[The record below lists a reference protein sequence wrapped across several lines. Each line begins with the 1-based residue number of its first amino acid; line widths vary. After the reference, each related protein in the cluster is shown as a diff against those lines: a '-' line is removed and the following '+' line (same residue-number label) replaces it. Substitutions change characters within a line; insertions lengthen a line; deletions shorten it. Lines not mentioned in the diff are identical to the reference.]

1 MLSTS
6 TLCLVKLAYDMAT
19 DSQNSRH
26 IVHDTLPGAKGL
38 RFAIIVSRWNSEIT
52 DRLFEGAYLIL
63 QQQQAKQIDRID
75 VPGSFE
81 LVYASR
87 VAMEK
92 KYDAIIAIGNVI
104 RGETSHFDYVCQ
116 GVTNGIQQLNVIG
129 TVPVIFC
136 VLTDDTIEQS
146 RARSGGSLGN
156 KGEEAAVAAI
166 EMAHL

>member
-1 MLSTS
+1 
-6 TLCLVKLAYDMAT
+6 MAT
-19 DSQNSRH
+19 NSQNSKH
-26 IVHDTLPGAKGL
+26 IVHDKLPGAQDL
-38 RFAIIVSRWNSEIT
+38 RFALIVSQWNSEIT
-52 DRLFEGAYLIL
+52 NRLYEGAHQIL

-87 VAMEK
+87 VAIK
-92 KYDAIIAIGNVI
+92 KNYDAIIAIGNVI

-116 GVTNGIQQLNVIG
+116 GVTNGIQQLNAMG
-129 TVPVIFC
+129 KVPVIFC

-166 EMAHL
+166 LMASL

>member
-1 MLSTS
+1 MPTN
-6 TLCLVKLAYDMAT
+6 
-19 DSQNSRH
+19 SQNSKH
-26 IVHDTLPGAKGL
+26 IVHEKLPGAQDL
-38 RFAIIVSRWNSEIT
+38 RFALIVSQWNSEIT
-52 DRLFEGAYLIL
+52 NRLYEGAHQIL

-87 VAMEK
+87 VAIK
-92 KYDAIIAIGNVI
+92 KNYDAIIAIGNVI

-116 GVTNGIQQLNVIG
+116 GVTNGIQQLNAMG

-166 EMAHL
+166 LMASL

>member
-1 MLSTS
+1 
-6 TLCLVKLAYDMAT
+6 MAT
-19 DSQNSRH
+19 NSQNSKH
-26 IVHDTLPGAKGL
+26 IVHEKLPGAQDL
-38 RFAIIVSRWNSEIT
+38 RFALIVSQWNSEIT
-52 DRLFEGAYLIL
+52 NRLYDGAHQIL

-87 VAMEK
+87 VAIK
-92 KYDAIIAIGNVI
+92 KNYDAIIAIGNVI

-116 GVTNGIQQLNVIG
+116 GVTNGIQQLNAMG

-146 RARSGGSLGN
+146 RARSGGTLGN

-166 EMAHL
+166 LMASL

>member
-1 MLSTS
+1 
-6 TLCLVKLAYDMAT
+6 MAT
-19 DSQNSRH
+19 NSQNSKH
-26 IVHDTLPGAKGL
+26 IVHEKLPGAQDF
-38 RFAIIVSRWNSEIT
+38 RFALIVSQWNSEIT
-52 DRLFEGAYLIL
+52 NRLYEGAHQIL

-87 VAMEK
+87 VAIK
-92 KYDAIIAIGNVI
+92 KNYDAIIAIGNVI

-116 GVTNGIQQLNVIG
+116 GVTNGIQQLNAMG

-166 EMAHL
+166 LMESL

>member
-1 MLSTS
+1 MSTN
-6 TLCLVKLAYDMAT
+6 
-19 DSQNSRH
+19 SQNSKH
-26 IVHDTLPGAKGL
+26 IVHEKLPVAQDL
-38 RFAIIVSRWNSEIT
+38 RFALIVSQWNSEIT
-52 DRLFEGAYLIL
+52 NRLYEGAHQIL

-81 LVYASR
+81 LVYASS
-87 VAMEK
+87 VAIK
-92 KYDAIIAIGNVI
+92 KNYDAIIAIGNVI

-116 GVTNGIQQLNVIG
+116 GVTNGIQQLNAMG

-166 EMAHL
+166 LMASL

>member
-1 MLSTS
+1 
-6 TLCLVKLAYDMAT
+6 MAT
-19 DSQNSRH
+19 ISQNSKY
-26 IVHDTLPGAKGL
+26 ILQETLPIADGL
-38 RFAIIVSRWNSEIT
+38 RFALIVSQWNSEIT
-52 DRLFEGAYLIL
+52 DRLFEGANQIL

-87 VAMEK
+87 LAMEK
-92 KYDAIIAIGNVI
+92 KYDAVIAIGNVI

-116 GVTNGIQQLNVIG
+116 GVTDGIQQLNTLG

-136 VLTDDTIEQS
+136 VLTDDTIAQS

-156 KGEEAAVAAI
+156 KGEEAAVTAI
-166 EMAHL
+166 HMAQINVPKWYPGHPI

>member
-1 MLSTS
+1 
-6 TLCLVKLAYDMAT
+6 MAT
-19 DSQNSRH
+19 NSQNSKH
-26 IVHDTLPGAKGL
+26 IVHEKLPVAQDL
-38 RFAIIVSRWNSEIT
+38 RFALIVSQWNSEIT
-52 DRLFEGAYLIL
+52 NRLYEGAHKIL

-87 VAMEK
+87 VAIK
-92 KYDAIIAIGNVI
+92 KNYDAIIAIGNVI

-116 GVTNGIQQLNVIG
+116 GVTNGIQQLNAMG

-166 EMAHL
+166 LMASL

>member
-1 MLSTS
+1 
-6 TLCLVKLAYDMAT
+6 MAT
-19 DSQNSRH
+19 NSQNSKL
-26 IVHDTLPGAKGL
+26 IVHEKLPVAQDL
-38 RFAIIVSRWNSEIT
+38 RFALIVSQWNSEIT
-52 DRLFEGAYLIL
+52 NRLYEGAHQIL

-87 VAMEK
+87 VAIK
-92 KYDAIIAIGNVI
+92 KNYDAIIAIGNVI

-116 GVTNGIQQLNVIG
+116 GVTNGIQQLNAMG

-166 EMAHL
+166 LMASL

>member
-1 MLSTS
+1 
-6 TLCLVKLAYDMAT
+6 MAT
-19 DSQNSRH
+19 NSQNSKH
-26 IVHDTLPGAKGL
+26 IVHEKLPGAQDL
-38 RFAIIVSRWNSEIT
+38 RFALIVSQWNSEIT
-52 DRLFEGAYLIL
+52 NRLYEGAHQIL

-87 VAMEK
+87 LAIK
-92 KYDAIIAIGNVI
+92 KNYDAIIAIGNVI

-116 GVTNGIQQLNVIG
+116 GVTNGIQQLNAMG

-166 EMAHL
+166 LMASL

>member
-1 MLSTS
+1 
-6 TLCLVKLAYDMAT
+6 MAT
-19 DSQNSRH
+19 NSQNSKH
-26 IVHDTLPGAKGL
+26 IVHEKLPVAQDL
-38 RFAIIVSRWNSEIT
+38 RFALIVSQWNSEIT
-52 DRLFEGAYLIL
+52 NRLYEGAHQIL

-87 VAMEK
+87 LAIK
-92 KYDAIIAIGNVI
+92 KNYDAIIAIGNVI

-116 GVTNGIQQLNVIG
+116 GVTNGIQQLNAMG

-166 EMAHL
+166 LMASL

>member
-1 MLSTS
+1 
-6 TLCLVKLAYDMAT
+6 MAT
-19 DSQNSRH
+19 NSQNSRH
-26 IVHDTLPGAKGL
+26 IVHEKLPVAQDL
-38 RFAIIVSRWNSEIT
+38 RFALIVSQWNSEIT
-52 DRLFEGAYLIL
+52 NRLYEGAHQIL

-87 VAMEK
+87 VAIK
-92 KYDAIIAIGNVI
+92 KNYDAIIAIGNVI

-116 GVTNGIQQLNVIG
+116 GVTNGIQQLNAMG

-166 EMAHL
+166 LMASL

>member
-1 MLSTS
+1 MSTN
-6 TLCLVKLAYDMAT
+6 
-19 DSQNSRH
+19 SQNSKH
-26 IVHDTLPGAKGL
+26 IVHEKLPGAQDL
-38 RFAIIVSRWNSEIT
+38 RFALIVSQWNREIT
-52 DRLFEGAYLIL
+52 YSLYEGANQIL

-87 VAMEK
+87 VAIK
-92 KYDAIIAIGNVI
+92 KNYDAIIAIGNVI

-116 GVTNGIQQLNVIG
+116 GVTNGIQQLNAMG

-166 EMAHL
+166 LMASL

>member
-1 MLSTS
+1 
-6 TLCLVKLAYDMAT
+6 MAT
-19 DSQNSRH
+19 NSQNSKH
-26 IVHDTLPGAKGL
+26 IVHDKLPVAQDL
-38 RFAIIVSRWNSEIT
+38 RFALIVSQWNSEIT
-52 DRLFEGAYLIL
+52 NRLYDGAHQIL

-87 VAMEK
+87 VAIK
-92 KYDAIIAIGNVI
+92 KNYDAIIAIGNVI

-116 GVTNGIQQLNVIG
+116 GVTNGIQQLNAMG

-166 EMAHL
+166 LMASL

>member
-1 MLSTS
+1 
-6 TLCLVKLAYDMAT
+6 MAT
-19 DSQNSRH
+19 NSQNSKH
-26 IVHDTLPGAKGL
+26 IVHDKLPVAQDL
-38 RFAIIVSRWNSEIT
+38 RFALIVSQWNSEIT
-52 DRLFEGAYLIL
+52 NRLYDGAHQIL

-87 VAMEK
+87 VAIK
-92 KYDAIIAIGNVI
+92 KNYDAIIAIGNVI

-116 GVTNGIQQLNVIG
+116 GVTNGIQQLNALG
-129 TVPVIFC
+129 AVPVIFC

-166 EMAHL
+166 LMASL

>member
-1 MLSTS
+1 
-6 TLCLVKLAYDMAT
+6 MAT
-19 DSQNSRH
+19 NSQNSKH
-26 IVHDTLPGAKGL
+26 IVHEKLPLAQDL
-38 RFAIIVSRWNSEIT
+38 RFALIVSQWNSEIT
-52 DRLFEGAYLIL
+52 NRLYEGAHQIL

-87 VAMEK
+87 VAIK
-92 KYDAIIAIGNVI
+92 KNYDAIIAIGNVI

-116 GVTNGIQQLNVIG
+116 GVTNGIQQLNAMG

-136 VLTDDTIEQS
+136 LLTDDTIEQS

-166 EMAHL
+166 LMASL

>member
-1 MLSTS
+1 
-6 TLCLVKLAYDMAT
+6 MAT
-19 DSQNSRH
+19 NTQNSKH
-26 IVHDTLPGAKGL
+26 IVHDTLPSAEGL
-38 RFAIIVSRWNSEIT
+38 RFALIVSQWNSEIT
-52 DRLFEGAYLIL
+52 DCLFEGAHQIL

-87 VAMEK
+87 IAIEK
-92 KYDAIIAIGNVI
+92 GYNAVIAIGNVI

-116 GVTNGIQQLNVIG
+116 GVTNGIQQLNAMG
-129 TVPVIFC
+129 AVPVIFC

>member
-1 MLSTS
+1 
-6 TLCLVKLAYDMAT
+6 MAT
-19 DSQNSRH
+19 NSQNSKN
-26 IVHDTLPGAKGL
+26 IAHDTLPSAEGL
-38 RFAIIVSRWNSEIT
+38 RFALIVSRWNSEIT
-52 DRLFEGAYLIL
+52 NRLFEGAHLIL

-87 VAMEK
+87 VTMEK
-92 KYDAIIAIGNVI
+92 EYDAIIAIGNVI

-116 GVTNGIQQLNVIG
+116 GVTNGIQQLNTMG

-136 VLTDDTIEQS
+136 LLTDDTIEQS
-146 RARSGGSLGN
+146 RARSGGLLGN

-166 EMAHL
+166 QMAHL

>member
-1 MLSTS
+1 
-6 TLCLVKLAYDMAT
+6 MAT
-19 DSQNSRH
+19 ISQNSKH
-26 IVHDTLPGAKGL
+26 IFHEKLPVAKDL
-38 RFAIIVSRWNSEIT
+38 RFALIVSQWNNEIT
-52 DRLFEGAYLIL
+52 NRLFEGAHQIL

-87 VAMEK
+87 VAMK
-92 KYDAIIAIGNVI
+92 KNYDAIIAIGNVI

-116 GVTNGIQQLNVIG
+116 GVTNGIQQLNAMG

-166 EMAHL
+166 LMASL

>member
-1 MLSTS
+1 
-6 TLCLVKLAYDMAT
+6 MAT
-19 DSQNSRH
+19 NSQNSKH
-26 IVHDTLPGAKGL
+26 IVHEKLPGAQDL
-38 RFAIIVSRWNSEIT
+38 RFALIVSQWNSEIT
-52 DRLFEGAYLIL
+52 NRLYEGAYQIL

-87 VAMEK
+87 VAIK
-92 KYDAIIAIGNVI
+92 KNYDAIIAIGNVI

-116 GVTNGIQQLNVIG
+116 GVTNGIQQLNAMG

-166 EMAHL
+166 QMASL

>member
-1 MLSTS
+1 
-6 TLCLVKLAYDMAT
+6 MAT
-19 DSQNSRH
+19 NSQNSKH
-26 IVHDTLPGAKGL
+26 IIHEKLPGAQDL
-38 RFAIIVSRWNSEIT
+38 RFALIVSQWNSEIT
-52 DRLFEGAYLIL
+52 NRLYEGAHQIL

-87 VAMEK
+87 VAIK
-92 KYDAIIAIGNVI
+92 KNYDAIIAIGNVI

-116 GVTNGIQQLNVIG
+116 GVTNGIQQLNAMG

-166 EMAHL
+166 LMASL

>member
-1 MLSTS
+1 M
-6 TLCLVKLAYDMAT
+6 K
-19 DSQNSRH
+19 
-26 IVHDTLPGAKGL
+26 
-38 RFAIIVSRWNSEIT
+38 
-52 DRLFEGAYLIL
+52 
-63 QQQQAKQIDRID
+63 QQQAKQIVRID

-87 VAMEK
+87 IAIEMG
-92 KYDAIIAIGNVI
+92 YDAVIAIGNVV

-116 GVTNGIQQLNVIG
+116 GVTNGIQQLNAMG

-156 KGEEAAVAAI
+156 KGEEAAIAAI
-166 EMAHL
+166 LMASL

>member
-1 MLSTS
+1 
-6 TLCLVKLAYDMAT
+6 MAT
-19 DSQNSRH
+19 NSQNSKH
-26 IVHDTLPGAKGL
+26 IVYEKLPVAQDL
-38 RFAIIVSRWNSEIT
+38 RFALIVSQWNSEIT
-52 DRLFEGAYLIL
+52 NRLYEGAHQIL

-87 VAMEK
+87 VAIK
-92 KYDAIIAIGNVI
+92 KNYDAIIAIGNVI

-116 GVTNGIQQLNVIG
+116 GVTNGIQQLNAMG

-166 EMAHL
+166 LMASL

>member
-1 MLSTS
+1 
-6 TLCLVKLAYDMAT
+6 MAT
-19 DSQNSRH
+19 NSQNSKH
-26 IVHDTLPGAKGL
+26 IVHENLPVAQDL
-38 RFAIIVSRWNSEIT
+38 RFALIVSQWNSEIT
-52 DRLFEGAYLIL
+52 NRLYEGAHQIL

-87 VAMEK
+87 VAIK
-92 KYDAIIAIGNVI
+92 KNYDAIIAIGNVI

-116 GVTNGIQQLNVIG
+116 GVTNGIQQLNAMG

-166 EMAHL
+166 LMASL

>member
-1 MLSTS
+1 
-6 TLCLVKLAYDMAT
+6 MAT
-19 DSQNSRH
+19 NSQNSKH
-26 IVHDTLPGAKGL
+26 IVHEKLPVAQDL
-38 RFAIIVSRWNSEIT
+38 RFALIVSQWNSEIT
-52 DRLFEGAYLIL
+52 NRLYEGAHQIL

-87 VAMEK
+87 VAMK
-92 KYDAIIAIGNVI
+92 KNYDAIIAIGNVI

-116 GVTNGIQQLNVIG
+116 GVTNGIQQLNALG
-129 TVPVIFC
+129 AVPVIFC

-166 EMAHL
+166 LMASL

>member
-1 MLSTS
+1 
-6 TLCLVKLAYDMAT
+6 MAT
-19 DSQNSRH
+19 NSQNSKH
-26 IVHDTLPGAKGL
+26 IVHEKLPGAQDL
-38 RFAIIVSRWNSEIT
+38 RFALIVSQWNSEIT
-52 DRLFEGAYLIL
+52 NRLYEGAHQIL

-87 VAMEK
+87 VAIK
-92 KYDAIIAIGNVI
+92 KNYDAIIAIGNVI

-116 GVTNGIQQLNVIG
+116 GVTNGIQQLNAMG

-166 EMAHL
+166 LMASV

>member
-1 MLSTS
+1 
-6 TLCLVKLAYDMAT
+6 MAT
-19 DSQNSRH
+19 NSQNSKH
-26 IVHDTLPGAKGL
+26 IVHDKLPGAQDL
-38 RFAIIVSRWNSEIT
+38 RFALIVSQWNSEIT
-52 DRLFEGAYLIL
+52 NRLYEGAHQIL

-87 VAMEK
+87 VAIK
-92 KYDAIIAIGNVI
+92 KNYDAIIAIGNVI

-116 GVTNGIQQLNVIG
+116 GVTNGIQQLNAMG

-166 EMAHL
+166 LMASL

>member
-1 MLSTS
+1 
-6 TLCLVKLAYDMAT
+6 MAT
-19 DSQNSRH
+19 NSQNSKH
-26 IVHDTLPGAKGL
+26 IVHEKLPVAQDL
-38 RFAIIVSRWNSEIT
+38 RFALIVSQWNSEIT
-52 DRLFEGAYLIL
+52 NRLYEGAHQIL

-87 VAMEK
+87 VAIK
-92 KYDAIIAIGNVI
+92 KNYDAIIAIGNVI

-116 GVTNGIQQLNVIG
+116 GVTNGIQQLNAMG

-166 EMAHL
+166 RMASL

>member
-1 MLSTS
+1 
-6 TLCLVKLAYDMAT
+6 MAT
-19 DSQNSRH
+19 NSQNSKH
-26 IVHDTLPGAKGL
+26 IVHEKLPGAQDL
-38 RFAIIVSRWNSEIT
+38 RFALIVSQWNSEIT
-52 DRLFEGAYLIL
+52 NRLYDGAHQIL

-87 VAMEK
+87 LAIK
-92 KYDAIIAIGNVI
+92 KNYDAIIAIGNVI

-116 GVTNGIQQLNVIG
+116 GVTNGIQQLNAMG

-166 EMAHL
+166 LMASL

>member
-1 MLSTS
+1 
-6 TLCLVKLAYDMAT
+6 MAT
-19 DSQNSRH
+19 NSQNSKH
-26 IVHDTLPGAKGL
+26 IVHEKLPGAQGL
-38 RFAIIVSRWNSEIT
+38 RFALIVSQWNSEIT
-52 DRLFEGAYLIL
+52 NRLYEGAHQIL

-87 VAMEK
+87 VAIK
-92 KYDAIIAIGNVI
+92 KNYDAIIAIGNVI

-116 GVTNGIQQLNVIG
+116 GVTNGIQQLNAMG

-166 EMAHL
+166 LMASL

>member
-1 MLSTS
+1 
-6 TLCLVKLAYDMAT
+6 MAT
-19 DSQNSRH
+19 NSQNSKH
-26 IVHDTLPGAKGL
+26 IVHEKLPGAQDL
-38 RFAIIVSRWNSEIT
+38 RFALIVSQWNSEIT
-52 DRLFEGAYLIL
+52 NRLYEGAHQIL

-87 VAMEK
+87 VAMK
-92 KYDAIIAIGNVI
+92 KNYDAIIAIGNVI

-116 GVTNGIQQLNVIG
+116 GVTNGIQQLNALG
-129 TVPVIFC
+129 AVPVIFC

-166 EMAHL
+166 LMASL

>member
-1 MLSTS
+1 
-6 TLCLVKLAYDMAT
+6 MAT
-19 DSQNSRH
+19 NSQNSKH
-26 IVHDTLPGAKGL
+26 IAHDKLPGAQDL
-38 RFAIIVSRWNSEIT
+38 RFALIVSQWNSEIT
-52 DRLFEGAYLIL
+52 NRLYEGAHQIL

-87 VAMEK
+87 VAIK
-92 KYDAIIAIGNVI
+92 KNYDAIIAIGNVI

-116 GVTNGIQQLNVIG
+116 GVTNGIQQLNAMG

-166 EMAHL
+166 LMASL

>member
-1 MLSTS
+1 
-6 TLCLVKLAYDMAT
+6 MAT
-19 DSQNSRH
+19 NSQNSKH
-26 IVHDTLPGAKGL
+26 IVHEKLPVAQDL
-38 RFAIIVSRWNSEIT
+38 RFALIVSQWNSEIT
-52 DRLFEGAYLIL
+52 NRLYEGAHQIL

-87 VAMEK
+87 VAMK
-92 KYDAIIAIGNVI
+92 KNYDAIIAIGNVI

-116 GVTNGIQQLNVIG
+116 GVANGIQLLNTMG

-146 RARSGGSLGN
+146 HARSGGSLGN

-166 EMAHL
+166 QMASL

>member
-1 MLSTS
+1 
-6 TLCLVKLAYDMAT
+6 MAT
-19 DSQNSRH
+19 RSQNSKH
-26 IVHDTLPGAKGL
+26 LLIDTLPIAAGL
-38 RFAIIVSRWNSEIT
+38 RFALIVSKWNSEIT
-52 DRLFEGAYLIL
+52 DNLFEGAHQIL
-63 QQQQAKQIDRID
+63 QQQQAKQIDRFD

-87 VAMEK
+87 IAMEK
-92 KYDAIIAIGNVI
+92 KYDAVIAIGSVI

-116 GVTNGIQQLNVIG
+116 GVANGIQQLNAMG

-166 EMAHL
+166 EMAKL

>member
-1 MLSTS
+1 
-6 TLCLVKLAYDMAT
+6 MAT
-19 DSQNSRH
+19 NSQNSKH
-26 IVHDTLPGAKGL
+26 IVHEKLPVAKDL
-38 RFAIIVSRWNSEIT
+38 RFALIVSQWNNEIT
-52 DRLFEGAYLIL
+52 NRLFEGAHQIL
-63 QQQQAKQIDRID
+63 QKQQAKQIDRID

-87 VAMEK
+87 VAIK
-92 KYDAIIAIGNVI
+92 KNYDAIIAIGNVI

-116 GVTNGIQQLNVIG
+116 GVTNGIQQLNAMG

-146 RARSGGSLGN
+146 HARSGGSLGN

-166 EMAHL
+166 QMASL

>member
-1 MLSTS
+1 
-6 TLCLVKLAYDMAT
+6 MAT
-19 DSQNSRH
+19 GLVNLSDYHFDSSLDGSSFKIILVVSEWNESITNSLKSAT
-26 IVHDTLPGAKGL
+26 IESLLALKVNPDNIKT
-38 RFAIIVSRWNSEIT
+38 I
-52 DRLFEGAYLIL
+52 Y
-63 QQQQAKQIDRID
+63 

-87 VAMEK
+87 IAIEK
-92 KYDAIIAIGNVI
+92 GFDAVIAIGNVV

-116 GVTNGIQQLNVIG
+116 GVTNGIQQLNAMG
-129 TVPVIFC
+129 AVPVIFC

>member
-1 MLSTS
+1 
-6 TLCLVKLAYDMAT
+6 MAT
-19 DSQNSRH
+19 NSQNSKH
-26 IVHDTLPGAKGL
+26 IVHEKLPGAQDL
-38 RFAIIVSRWNSEIT
+38 RFALIVSQWNSEIT
-52 DRLFEGAYLIL
+52 NRLYEGAHQIL

-87 VAMEK
+87 VAINK
-92 KYDAIIAIGNVI
+92 NYDAIIAIGNVI

-116 GVTNGIQQLNVIG
+116 GVTNGIQQLNAMG

-166 EMAHL
+166 LMASL

>member
-1 MLSTS
+1 
-6 TLCLVKLAYDMAT
+6 MAT
-19 DSQNSRH
+19 NSQNSRH
-26 IVHDTLPGAKGL
+26 IVHEKLPVAQDL
-38 RFAIIVSRWNSEIT
+38 RFALIVSQWNSEIT
-52 DRLFEGAYLIL
+52 NRLYEGAHQIL

-87 VAMEK
+87 VAIK
-92 KYDAIIAIGNVI
+92 KNYDAIIAIGNVI

-116 GVTNGIQQLNVIG
+116 GVTNGIQQLNAMG

-146 RARSGGSLGN
+146 RARSGGTLGN

-166 EMAHL
+166 LMASL